1 MYKLLDNLRHWI
13 RRRRWN
19 HDRAWGRR
27 GEDLAHRFLR
37 RQGYTIVARN
47 YRTRSGSGEID
58 LVGWDGEALAFVEVK
73 TRSSEEFG
81 SPDRA
86 VDQEKRTRLIL
97 ASRDYA
103 RRAGIDW
110 NTARFDIVNVVLK
123 KEPVITL
130 SKDAFPRHLPP
141 RAY

>member
-1 MYKLLDNLRHWI
+1 MYKLLDNLRHWV

-19 HDRAWGRR
+19 HDRASGRR

-37 RQGYTIVARN
+37 RQGYVIVARN

-58 LVGWDGEALAFVEVK
+58 LIGWDGEALAFVEVK
-73 TRSSEEFG
+73 TRASEEFG
-81 SPDRA
+81 PPDRA
-86 VDQEKRTRLIL
+86 VDQQKRARVIL

-110 NTARFDIVNVVLK
+110 RKARFDLVNVVLDAQ
-123 KEPVITL
+123 PRITL
-130 SKDAFPRHLPP
+130 NKDAFSRDLPP
-141 RAY
+141 RAG